1 MNKTLILF
9 FALLI
14 STFSF
19 AQIKTGGGNSAE
31 IEATITILTSTL
43 KENDVKCPSSG
54 QRLSKDTDI
63 MQIYLKL
70 SLLKNTEPKSAA
82 CEEATFYLACVND
95 KAVRKIARK
104 LQAANKN
111 SDYLARK
118 YKVPQSEVDKM
129 ILFFSTLGAIPGE
142 ESAYDSEDF

>member
-31 IEATITILTSTL
+31 IDATITILTSTL

-70 SLLKNTEPKSAA
+70 SLLKNILSGL
-82 CEEATFYLACVND
+82 CE
-95 KAVRKIARK
+95 
-104 LQAANKN
+104 
-111 SDYLARK
+111 
-118 YKVPQSEVDKM
+118 
-129 ILFFSTLGAIPGE
+129 
-142 ESAYDSEDF
+142 